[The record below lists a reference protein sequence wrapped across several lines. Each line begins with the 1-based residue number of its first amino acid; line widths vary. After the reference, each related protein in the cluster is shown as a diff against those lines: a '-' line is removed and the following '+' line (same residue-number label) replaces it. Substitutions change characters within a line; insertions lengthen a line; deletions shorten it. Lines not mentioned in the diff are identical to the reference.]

1 MSRKG
6 RHTQRKVSK
15 NRVRQEIEHM
25 TLHPF
30 MDAAEVRGWVMSG
43 VCIDKHRD
51 PMWASGKAT
60 CPVFG
65 GEVWIGCD
73 LRNIDRE
80 IKRRFRINPD
90 LQRLPVGEVG
100 TAVASGIVWNDNKAN
115 LAPEPCAPGYIP
127 PNEIWA
133 FTRLRSRS
141 VEFRRLPK
149 GLQDFFSTWME
160 RAKDLS
166 VKPLKDS
173 GGKWPLLG
181 HATKV
186 WWKQGSLDE
195 LAQMREVRR
204 ILDEVRNQDSRL
216 DLMTLL
222 AMEEAE
228 QEPLEPEFR
237 AFPLRDYCLS
247 HGVAMRIEDGE
258 EGVAGLMEEYL
269 FDLAF
274 SNADA
279 PQKQYDVAKV
289 FFPLLC
295 GSAIQEVL
303 SAKKE
308 ESEKDRTG
316 QHSPPVTL
324 PGRHRASCRMFS
336 DGESSSLP
344 LNHCGVEGQTLCVL
358 VDGSSAWGW
367 RFSRGT
373 GLGGMDEVVF
383 AEPLPFGS
391 VVTAE
396 YVYSE
401 PRQPTTVQ
409 TGPLSFVRGSVVGL
423 TPAAACRELGRPVS
437 LSELVQPEELPE
449 SLPTEIS
456 FSATLESVEEA
467 NGVSFA
473 NLCDVIPR
481 QPAPISARFVG
492 PGAGE
497 LNCEIEGWEMHDDGT
512 ISAKMTPR
520 GYELIEQATNPVGF
534 SISSRAMPAPSLAD
548 RPRKAMEKVAG
559 IVEQGLQILASLGYE
574 MPTEVRHDPP
584 PIAEGV
590 DFPDDWVVLFEDRLM
605 GRWTVRVTPQEGREE
620 ERATA

>member
-30 MDAAEVRGWVMSG
+30 MDAAEARGWVMSG
-43 VCIDKHRD
+43 VCIDKYRD
-51 PMWASGKAT
+51 PMWALGRAT

-73 LRNIDRE
+73 LKNIDRE

-141 VEFRRLPK
+141 VEFRRLPE

-173 GGKWPLLG
+173 NGRWPLLG
-181 HATKV
+181 RATKV
-186 WWKQGSLDE
+186 WWKQKSLDE

-228 QEPLEPEFR
+228 QGSLEPAFR
-237 AFPLRDYCLS
+237 AFPMRDYCLG
-247 HGVAMRIEDGE
+247 HDVAMRIEDGE

-274 SNADA
+274 SNADT

-289 FFPLLC
+289 FFPLLRD
-295 GSAIQEVL
+295 STIQEVL
-303 SAKKE
+303 PAKKE
-308 ESEKDRTG
+308 ESEEDRTG
-316 QHSPPVTL
+316 QDSLPPELNSGSV
-324 PGRHRASCRMFS
+324 
-336 DGESSSLP
+336 DGEPVEYEHFREEAGAGRYHSLGMRRVAQMVRDAEIRFP
-344 LNHCGVEGQTLCVL
+344 
-358 VDGSSAWGW
+358 SA
-367 RFSRGT
+367 
-373 GLGGMDEVVF
+373 DE
-383 AEPLPFGS
+383 A
-391 VVTAE
+391 
-396 YVYSE
+396 
-401 PRQPTTVQ
+401 R
-409 TGPLSFVRGSVVGL
+409 RWVGL
-423 TPAAACRELGRPVS
+423 TPAAACRELGHPVNF
-437 LSELVQPEELPE
+437 SELVQPEELPE

-456 FSATLESVEEA
+456 LSATLESVEEA
-467 NGVSFA
+467 NGASFA

-520 GYELIEQATNPVGF
+520 GQEMMKQVTNPVGF
-534 SISSRAMPAPSLAD
+534 SISSRAMPAPSLVD
-548 RPRKAMEKVAG
+548 RPREAMEKVAG
-559 IVEQGLQILASLGYE
+559 IVEQGLQTLARLGYE
-574 MPTEVRHDPP
+574 MPTEARHDPP

-605 GRWTVRVTPQEGREE
+605 GRWTVRVTPQEAREE
-620 ERATA
+620 EGATA

>member
-30 MDAAEVRGWVMSG
+30 MDAAEARGWVMSG
-43 VCIDKHRD
+43 VCIDKYRD
-51 PMWASGKAT
+51 PMWALGRAT

-65 GEVWIGCD
+65 GEVYVGCD
-73 LRNIDRE
+73 LKNIDRE

-100 TAVASGIVWNDNKAN
+100 TAVASGMAWNENKES

-133 FTRLRSRS
+133 STRLRSRS

-228 QEPLEPEFR
+228 QGSLEPEFR

-274 SNADA
+274 SNADT

-289 FFPLLC
+289 FFPLLRD
-295 GSAIQEVL
+295 STIQQVL
-303 SAKKE
+303 PAKKE
-308 ESEKDRTG
+308 ESEKENRTG
-316 QHSPPVTL
+316 QHSLPPELGSGPV
-324 PGRHRASCRMFS
+324 
-336 DGESSSLP
+336 DGEPVEYEHFRSEP
-344 LNHCGVEGQTLCVL
+344 LSFREFAGEYGI
-358 VDGSSAWGW
+358 
-367 RFSRGT
+367 
-373 GLGGMDEVVF
+373 DEVWV
-383 AEPLPFGS
+383 EPTEELYP
-391 VVTAE
+391 E
-396 YVYSE
+396 L
-401 PRQPTTVQ
+401 RQPTTVQ

-456 FSATLESVEEA
+456 FSVTLESVEEA

-534 SISSRAMPAPSLAD
+534 SISSRVMPVPSPAD
-548 RPRKAMEKVAG
+548 RPREAMEKVAG

-574 MPTEVRHDPP
+574 MPTEARHDPP

-590 DFPDDWVVLFEDRLM
+590 GFPDDWVVLFEDRLM
-605 GRWTVRVTPQEGREE
+605 GRWTVRVTPQEAREE